1 MSQPAVLFLLDWQPS
16 TWSTREEFFRQ
27 LSGAIAQQGITPI
40 LTLSGDIPQEIRK
53 RFEDAGAQVATHSY
67 EQPLRYWA
75 YVWRQARKYDVL
87 LVQLRFFHY
96 FTLLQWMCRLS
107 GMTQIIL
114 TEANSGEWSPRRSWK
129 SELVRLRAAI
139 ACWPVRKFIAVSEFI
154 KARLIA
160 VGLRETRIGVVYNG
174 IDTGS
179 YLPDRLIE
187 NEFSTETGTF
197 LILFAS
203 SLLEWKRPDLAISVC
218 SELVRRGVKVKLLMA
233 GSGPMQL
240 SLETMVVDLGIQN
253 HVVWLGHRELQSVFP
268 GVDLFLHTSKGEAFG
283 NVLVEAMSCGI
294 PIVATRSGATPEVIE
309 EGITGLLIDPG
320 VNEIERMADA
330 IQSLW
335 IDSNRRAVMGT
346 AGVHHASKFT
356 TKKCVQN
363 TLSVY
368 SEITGNRVRST

>member
-53 RFEDAGAQVATHSY
+53 RLEDAGAQVATRSY

-75 YVWRQARKYDVL
+75 YVWRQARKYDGL
-87 LVQLRFFHY
+87 LGQLRFFHY

-114 TEANSGEWSPRRSWK
+114 TEANCGEWSPRRSWK

-179 YLPDRLIE
+179 HLPDRLIE

-294 PIVATRSGATPEVIE
+294 TIVATRSGATPEVIE

-320 VNEIERMADA
+320 VNQIERMADA

-335 IDSNRRAVMGT
+335 IDFNLSAVMGT
-346 AGVHHASKFT
+346 AGVDHA
-356 TKKCVQN
+356 
-363 TLSVY
+363 
-368 SEITGNRVRST
+368 